1 MHGLVWPRY
10 IIFTLNLNS
19 LSYRTPQITATYTE
33 CAHDTVTRCV
43 TSRLNDRSPYANL
56 ISVTTS
62 TASLTV
68 SAGASLDDD
77 NARLLYPPFMECS
90 VDELS
95 IGEVRELLSEC
106 RRLVE
111 GVRELDRFYTE

>member
-1 MHGLVWPRY
+1 MTQSRAASLLVS
-10 IIFTLNLNS
+10 TN
-19 LSYRTPQITATYTE
+19 
-33 CAHDTVTRCV
+33 
-43 TSRLNDRSPYANL
+43 RSPYVNL

-77 NARLLYPPFMECS
+77 NARLLPPPFMECS

>member
-1 MHGLVWPRY
+1 MTQSRAASLVS
-10 IIFTLNLNS
+10 TN
-19 LSYRTPQITATYTE
+19 
-33 CAHDTVTRCV
+33 
-43 TSRLNDRSPYANL
+43 RSPYANL

-77 NARLLYPPFMECS
+77 NARLLPPPCS